1 MKKVKEQVGMRKM
14 MISNNQFRKQGSTK
28 NVVTITDPNTSKET
42 SFFIESWIKN
52 RFDEKIIPDLEF
64 KNKDC
69 VIVIDGKEGSG
80 KSTLGLQ
87 WCKYIDPSFNL
98 NRVVF
103 SPDEFRE
110 AIFKAKK
117 CQAVMFDE
125 AFTGFSS
132 RSALSGVNRTLTS
145 LMMQIRQKNLF
156 VVIVLPTFFLLD
168 KYISLFRA
176 RVLVHV
182 YENSG
187 RRGFFRVYSSNKK
200 MLLIMDKKARTY
212 SYGVRTRKKG
222 RFYGVFAL
230 GDEDDEKKYIDRK
243 LKALEITEKTPI
255 SSSGIKYRE
264 QRDVILYILRKELK
278 LSYRQMETMLNGF
291 DFDISYRQIAS
302 ICVKFGDKTTKKDK
316 IDEDSE
322 DGDDIDEKEQEESI

>member
-1 MKKVKEQVGMRKM
+1 
-14 MISNNQFRKQGSTK
+14 MISNTEFRKQGSTK
-28 NVVTITDPNTSKET
+28 NVVTIINPKTKKEV
-42 SFFIESWIKN
+42 SFFIEPWIKN
-52 RFDEKIIPDLEF
+52 RFDKKIIPDLEE

-98 NRVVF
+98 SRVVF
-103 SPDEFRE
+103 SPEEFRE
-110 AIFKAKK
+110 AIYKAKK
-117 CQAVMFDE
+117 GQSVMFDE

-132 RSALSGVNRTLTS
+132 RSALSGVNRTLNS

-156 VVIVLPTFFLLD
+156 VVIILPTFFLLD

-200 MLLIMDKKARTY
+200 RLLIMDKKARTY
-212 SYGVRTRKKG
+212 SYGIRTKKKG

-230 GDEDDEKKYIDRK
+230 CDCEDEKTYIDNK
-243 LKALEITEKTPI
+243 LKALEMTEKNPI
-255 SSSGIKYRE
+255 SSSGVKYRE
-264 QRDVILYILRKELK
+264 QRDLILYILRKETK
-278 LSYRQMETMLNGF
+278 MSYRQMETMLNGF

-302 ICVKFGDKTTKKDK
+302 ICVKFGDKMKEVD
-316 IDEDSE
+316 I
-322 DGDDIDEKEQEESI
+322 IDEKKQESSV